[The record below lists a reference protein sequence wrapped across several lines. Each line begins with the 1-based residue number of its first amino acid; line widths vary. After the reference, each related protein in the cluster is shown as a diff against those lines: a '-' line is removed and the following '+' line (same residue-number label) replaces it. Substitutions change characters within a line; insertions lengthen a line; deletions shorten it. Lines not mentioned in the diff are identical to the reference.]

1 MNVTQ
6 LSLTPRQYGR
16 ANYIKTEIMNFLR
29 YVRVLAPN
37 KKPVALQFMDEAR
50 ALVYDEL
57 GEDLPATLPAGSAPV
72 ANAATVAVKN
82 SAGADSH
89 NATAL
94 VTAGALTDVKL
105 AATVGMVDNADAV
118 PVLNSAGADSHAG
131 TAVVAAG
138 VVTGVTLAATVAMID
153 STDTPAIQRSNG
165 TAVGAAGTAVVTAG
179 VLTAVR
185 PPATTALAVAGAQ
198 TGITVTGT
206 YVSAVSFTV
215 TNGAITAIA
224 LS

>member
-57 GEDLPATLPAGSAPV
+57 GEDLPATLPAGEVAVADNDTVPV
-72 ANAATVAVKN
+72 KRSSGTVVGGAATINVA
-82 SAGADSH
+82 
-89 NATAL
+89 
-94 VTAGALTDVKL
+94 AGAL
-105 AATVGMVDNADAV
+105 VD
-118 PVLNSAGADSHAG
+118 
-131 TAVVAAG
+131 
-138 VVTGVTLAATVAMID
+138 VTLPAA
-153 STDTPAIQRSNG
+153 
-165 TAVGAAGTAVVTAG
+165 
-179 VLTAVR
+179 
-185 PPATTALAVAGAQ
+185 TALAVAGAQ

-206 YVSAVSFTV
+206 YTSGVSFTV
-215 TNGAITAIA
+215 ANGAITAIT

>member
-37 KKPVALQFMDEAR
+37 KKPVALTFMDEAR

-72 ANAATVAVKN
+72 ANAATVAVRN

-89 NATAL
+89 NATAV
-94 VTAGALTDVKL
+94 VTAGALTGVNL
-105 AATVGMVDNADAV
+105 AATAAMVDQADAVTVVNSAGADGHAGTVAVAAGAVTNVALPATVAMVDNADV
-118 PVLNSAGADSHAG
+118 VVIQNSAGAVRGASGSAI
-131 TAVVAAG
+131 VAAG
-138 VVTGVTLAATVAMID
+138 VVTAVR
-153 STDTPAIQRSNG
+153 TPATS
-165 TAVGAAGTAVVTAG
+165 AVVVGGVQAG
-179 VLTAVR
+179 V
-185 PPATTALAVAGAQ
+185 
-198 TGITVTGT
+198 TVTGT
-206 YVSAVSFTV
+206 YTTSISFT
-215 TNGAITAIA
+215 ITAGA
-224 LS
+224 LTAVTLA